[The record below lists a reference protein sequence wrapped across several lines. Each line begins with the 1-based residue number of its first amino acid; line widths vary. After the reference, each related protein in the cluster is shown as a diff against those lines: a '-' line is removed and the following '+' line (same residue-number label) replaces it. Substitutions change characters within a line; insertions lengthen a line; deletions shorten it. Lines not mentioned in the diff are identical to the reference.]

1 MFLVKIFAENRHSI
15 TVLEKV
21 TKEYMNNITSVKEKE
36 NIDTIKNDEIVKLPW
51 VLKIAIF
58 ILGRNLKNLICWKN
72 CYLIAHSW

>member
-51 VLKIAIF
+51 VLKIGSKLRKKF
-58 ILGRNLKNLICWKN
+58 
-72 CYLIAHSW
+72 